1 MPETIL
7 ITGFEGYGGRADNP
21 SAEVA
26 SALDGESFGQSTVV
40 GRVLPVTN
48 HNLREN
54 IIGLIDVHRPEV
66 VLCLGLAPGEK
77 MIRLERL
84 AANYSRFEIR
94 DNSGDTYEGPV
105 VKDGP
110 AAFDSTL
117 PLDGVLAAVL
127 ECGIPAR
134 LSNSAG
140 TFLCNAIMYHT
151 LEYCSGELPGTRCG
165 FVHLPYMPSQ
175 VSHLISATETKR
187 QLELEQ
193 RADLASMALETQI
206 NAVRAIAGKLA
217 ATNQSVQER

>member
-1 MPETIL
+1 MPNTIL

-21 SAEVA
+21 SSDVA
-26 SALDGESFGQSTVV
+26 LVLDGASFGQSTVV

-48 HNLREN
+48 YNLREN
-54 IIGLIDVHRPEV
+54 VVELIDLHQPDV

-84 AANYSRFEIR
+84 AANYSRFEIK
-94 DNSGDTYEGPV
+94 DNSGDIYDGPV
-105 VKDGP
+105 VADGP

-117 PLDGVLAAVL
+117 PLDRVLAAVL

-134 LSNSAG
+134 LSNTAG

-151 LEYCSGELPGTRCG
+151 LEYCSGVLPDTRCG

-175 VSHLISATETKR
+175 VSDLISATGAKR
-187 QLELEQ
+187 KLEMEQ

-206 NAVRAIAGKLA
+206 EAVRAIVGKLA
-217 ATNQSVQER
+217 TIP